1 MNRYNSVQHLQH
13 IRTIR
18 RRKN

>member
-1 MNRYNSVQHLQH
+1 MNRYTSVQHLQH

>member
-1 MNRYNSVQHLQH
+1 MNRYTSVQQLQH